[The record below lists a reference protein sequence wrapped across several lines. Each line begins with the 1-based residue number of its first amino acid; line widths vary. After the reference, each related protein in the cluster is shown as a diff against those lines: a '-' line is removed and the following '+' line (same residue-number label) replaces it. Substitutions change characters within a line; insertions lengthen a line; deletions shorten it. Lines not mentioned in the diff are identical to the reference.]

1 MLAAGVL
8 YMDNT
13 STEGK
18 LSMTIFS
25 DFGAQGSG
33 RPFFNARP
41 RVLADLVCIHT
52 VTIDLR
58 WALVE
63 LALRSITAACAFAYA
78 RSAVRV
84 RRIIR
89 RGRSCGGPGFTAAD
103 TMVAAGGR

>member
-1 MLAAGVL
+1 
-8 YMDNT
+8 MDNT
-13 STEGK
+13 STEGN

-25 DFGAQGSG
+25 DFGAQGSR

-41 RVLADLVCIHT
+41 LLTELVCIHT

-63 LALRSITAACAFAYA
+63 LALRSITAACAFTHA
-78 RSAVRV
+78 RSVVTV

-89 RGRSCGGPGFTAAD
+89 RGRGCGGPRFTAAD
-103 TMVAAGGR
+103 TMVAAGGH

>member
-1 MLAAGVL
+1 
-8 YMDNT
+8 MDNT
-13 STEGK
+13 STEGN

-25 DFGAQGSG
+25 DFGAQGSR
-33 RPFFNARP
+33 RPFRNVPP
-41 RVLADLVCIHT
+41 RVLAELVCIHT

-63 LALRSITAACAFAYA
+63 LALRSITAAGAFAYA
-78 RSAVRV
+78 RSVVMV

-89 RGRSCGGPGFTAAD
+89 RGRGCGGPRFTAAD